1 MSVILFIVIL
11 FVLVLAHEWG
21 HFIVAKKNGIRVDEF
36 GFGYPPRAVKL
47 FRRNGTDFTL
57 NWLPFGGFVK
67 IFGENPDDENTNG
80 PDKSVSF
87 VHKKARVQAAV
98 LVAGVVMNFLLAW
111 VLLSVGYI
119 TGLPMSEGSQPKNTS
134 LNNSHLLITE
144 VVAKSPAS
152 LAGFVGGEEVIEMK
166 QGTRSLEN
174 PNTAEFQ
181 NFIANS
187 GEAEINIKYNVGKD
201 NLIKEL
207 RVTPKKNEAGT
218 PVIGVAIDMV
228 GTLKLPVHKAFWEG
242 LKLSANI
249 TKNIVVSLGTLI
261 GQAFQGKADMNT
273 LTGPVG
279 IVKVVGQ
286 AYSYGL
292 VYLLSFTAMISLNLA
307 VINLLPFPALDGG
320 RLFFLAIEKITRRK
334 IPQKVFNWANAIGF
348 FILIALM
355 LLVTYHDIAKLVVK

>member
-1 MSVILFIVIL
+1 M

-36 GFGYPPRAVKL
+36 GFGYPPRAIKL

-80 PDKSVSF
+80 VDKDKSF

-98 LVAGVVMNFLLAW
+98 LVAGVVMNFLVAW

-119 TGLPMSEGSQPKNTS
+119 SGLPMSEGSQPANTS
-134 LNNSHLLITE
+134 LKNSHLLITD
-144 VVAKSPAS
+144 VSPKSPAQI
-152 LAGFVGGEEVIEMK
+152 AGFVGGEAVIEMK
-166 QGTRSLEN
+166 QGTRIIEN
-174 PNTAEFQ
+174 PDTMQFQ

-187 GEAEINIKYNVGKD
+187 GESEITLKYTSGKTD
-201 NLIKEL
+201 EVKDLKI
-207 RVTPKKNEAGT
+207 TPKKNDAGT

-228 GTLKLPVHKAFWEG
+228 GTLKLPVHKAFWQG

-249 TKNIVVSLGTLI
+249 TKNIVVSLGSLV

-286 AYSYGL
+286 AYSYGII
-292 VYLLSFTAMISLNLA
+292 YLLSFTAMISLNLA

-334 IPQKVFNWANAIGF
+334 IPQKVFNWANTIGF

-355 LLVTYHDIAKLVVK
+355 LFVTYHDIAKLLTK

>member
-11 FVLVLAHEWG
+11 FILVLAHEWG

-36 GFGYPPRAVKL
+36 GFGYPPRAIKL

-80 PDKSVSF
+80 PDKNVSF

-119 TGLPMSEGSQPKNTS
+119 TGLPISEGSQPKDKV
-134 LNNSHLLITE
+134 LANSQLLITD
-144 VVAKSPAS
+144 VSANSPAS
-152 LAGFVGGEEVIEMK
+152 LSGLPAGSQIMELNKGNVVVK
-166 QGTRSLEN
+166 N
-174 PNTAEFQ
+174 PDTTQFK
-181 NFIANS
+181 NFITNS
-187 GEAEINIKYNVGKD
+187 EGSEIIVKYTNGIDDNVSEVK
-201 NLIKEL
+201 I
-207 RVTPKKNEAGT
+207 TPQKNDAGT

-228 GTLKLPVHKAFWEG
+228 GTLKLPIHEAFWQG
-242 LKLSANI
+242 LKLSVNI
-249 TKNIVVSLGTLI
+249 TKSIVVSLGTLI
-261 GQAFQGKADMNT
+261 GQAFVGKADITT

-355 LLVTYHDIAKLVVK
+355 LLVTYHDIAKLVTK